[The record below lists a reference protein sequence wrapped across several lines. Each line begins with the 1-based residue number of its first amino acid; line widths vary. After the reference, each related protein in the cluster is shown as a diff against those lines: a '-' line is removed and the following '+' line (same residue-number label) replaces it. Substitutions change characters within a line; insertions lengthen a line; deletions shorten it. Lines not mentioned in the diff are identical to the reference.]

1 MKQPSNRPGITHLIL
16 KSKLKIAVLGGGSWG
31 TALIKILT
39 QNKRNVG
46 WYIRNPI
53 NVDFVKKHGHNPNYL
68 SAANLKIK
76 RLKIS
81 SWYQR
86 NPHQNLS

>member
-1 MKQPSNRPGITHLIL
+1 M
-16 KSKLKIAVLGGGSWG
+16 GGGSWG

-39 QNKRNVG
+39 ENKRNIG

-53 NVDFVKKHGHNPNYL
+53 NGDFVKKHRHNPNYL
-68 SAANLKIK
+68 SAANLETK

-81 SWYQR
+81 SDINHVVSEAYVLVLAI
-86 NPHQNLS
+86 PSAFISGEL